1 MKIKS
6 SINKNATEAVDNC
19 RKVIVNET
27 INLLKQMGV
36 KAGQDVFFGR
46 TLFLY
51 QTKDNVSNITLVNN
65 IVYGDRQGYYIV
77 SMKDDERFCKSD
89 IMLSISNLQII
100 YNEVY
105 SMVKKYKP
113 KK

>member
-6 SINKNATEAVDNC
+6 SINKNVTEAVDNC
-19 RKVIVNET
+19 RKIIVNET

-65 IVYGDRQGYYIV
+65 IAYGDRQGCDGYYIV
-77 SMKDDERFCKSD
+77 SMIDDERFCKSD

-100 YNEVY
+100 YEE
-105 SMVKKYKP
+105 VKKVVRAY
-113 KK
+113 